1 MIPSSPSSGPHALAL
16 ALALALGSVA
26 CSGGDPIDET
36 PPMPATGVWPLDLR
50 PLDPDAPADRAPRI
64 EHLELPTELGSW
76 RVLQGTGTIRGPQP
90 GTPPSLLLREARHKQ
105 LLIPGPIDP
114 RGLDLLALELSTWQ
128 SFHVS
133 AHLVREGWGTLN
145 SKVVPVPRSLEPR
158 TIEIEFPHLHK
169 HSEPFDRLVISFLG
183 DGAVSL
189 RRGVSLV
196 DLSRE
201 SLLPAT
207 DGPPELVDSG
217 GESRRAVGLAAG
229 RPLVAQARV
238 PEGAHLL
245 LSLAIPHPL
254 ALAGEPGTLRA
265 TVESESGGR
274 AELTI
279 PLPVFGDDRWK
290 TALMDLTPV
299 AGSSVHFRFELVGA
313 QPESLTALAVPIVGL
328 RSDSPPT
335 VLLVTSDTHRADHLG
350 AAGGGVEVETP
361 ALDALATRGVLFEDC
376 FSATNVTNPSHIAL
390 MTATSPRETG
400 ITNNYSALSDEAPT
414 LAEQFARAGYLT
426 FAATS
431 ARHLEHATSGLGQ
444 GFARMASPNR
454 ARDAEQTIDAV
465 RGWIDDSRGVP
476 IFVWLHLFDAHGP
489 YAPPEPYIERYW
501 PADRDAF
508 DPALGDDGRL
518 PEDLPPELEGLR
530 DPAYPEALYRGEVTY
545 LDFELGRL
553 LDLPR
558 FRAGIVAV
566 TADHGES
573 FGAHGI
579 FYGHGGLYP
588 DTIHV
593 PLILAWPAAPAGT
606 RVSSPVRQLDLG
618 ATLLELAGIPSGE
631 FPGRSLMSVLAGE
644 PDSRPRY
651 TLAAHKESASITWD
665 GWHLVLHLRDNG
677 PNYGKVRF
685 ARHEVELYRLTD
697 DPGCERSLVES
708 ERDMVKRL
716 RTGLIGWL
724 TRPRDR
730 DWVERVS
737 NDRDL
742 MQELAKLGY
751 VTGEETDSDDDV
763 LISRQCD
770 CDRCGAFR

>member
-1 MIPSSPSSGPHALAL
+1 M
-16 ALALALGSVA
+16 
-26 CSGGDPIDET
+26 
-36 PPMPATGVWPLDLR
+36 
-50 PLDPDAPADRAPRI
+50 
-64 EHLELPTELGSW
+64 
-76 RVLQGTGTIRGPQP
+76 
-90 GTPPSLLLREARHKQ
+90 
-105 LLIPGPIDP
+105 
-114 RGLDLLALELSTWQ
+114 
-128 SFHVS
+128 
-133 AHLVREGWGTLN
+133 
-145 SKVVPVPRSLEPR
+145 
-158 TIEIEFPHLHK
+158 
-169 HSEPFDRLVISFLG
+169 
-183 DGAVSL
+183 
-189 RRGVSLV
+189 
-196 DLSRE
+196 
-201 SLLPAT
+201 
-207 DGPPELVDSG
+207 
-217 GESRRAVGLAAG
+217 
-229 RPLVAQARV
+229 
-238 PEGAHLL
+238 
-245 LSLAIPHPL
+245 
-254 ALAGEPGTLRA
+254 
-265 TVESESGGR
+265 
-274 AELTI
+274 
-279 PLPVFGDDRWK
+279 
-290 TALMDLTPV
+290 
-299 AGSSVHFRFELVGA
+299 
-313 QPESLTALAVPIVGL
+313 
-328 RSDSPPT
+328 
-335 VLLVTSDTHRADHLG
+335 
-350 AAGGGVEVETP
+350 
-361 ALDALATRGVLFEDC
+361 
-376 FSATNVTNPSHIAL
+376 
-390 MTATSPRETG
+390 
-400 ITNNYSALSDEAPT
+400 
-414 LAEQFARAGYLT
+414 
-426 FAATS
+426 
-431 ARHLEHATSGLGQ
+431 
-444 GFARMASPNR
+444 
-454 ARDAEQTIDAV
+454 
-465 RGWIDDSRGVP
+465 
-476 IFVWLHLFDAHGP
+476 
-489 YAPPEPYIERYW
+489 
-501 PADRDAF
+501 
-508 DPALGDDGRL
+508 
-518 PEDLPPELEGLR
+518 PPELEGLR

-724 TRPRDR
+724 ARPRDR